1 MKIFVSGGAKNGK
14 STFAQNAAK
23 RLAGGGA
30 LYYIATME
38 PHDSED
44 DERIRRHVADR
55 AGMGFQTVECP
66 RSILDCLSS
75 ADTDAAFLL
84 DSVTALL
91 SNEMF
96 PPPLYETDAL
106 AGRRVARQLIE
117 LSRRVRD
124 IVFVS
129 DFIYSDAEV
138 FSETTEL
145 YRRSLAGVD
154 RALAAECDCVVEL
167 CAGNVILH
175 KGEIPI

>member
-14 STFAQNAAK
+14 SSFAQNTVK
-23 RLAGGGA
+23 RMAGSGP

-38 PHDSED
+38 PHDGED

-66 RSILDCLSS
+66 RNILDCLSS
-75 ADTDAAFLL
+75 VDTNAAFLL

-96 PPPLYETDAL
+96 PPPLYETDVL
-106 AGRRVARQLIE
+106 AGERVALELIE

-129 DFIYSDAEV
+129 DFIYSDAAL
-138 FSETTEL
+138 FSETTEQ
-145 YRRSLAGVD
+145 YRRALAHVD
-154 RALAAECDCVVEL
+154 RMLAAECDGVAEL
-167 CAGNVILH
+167 FAANVIWH
-175 KGEIPI
+175 KGGAPE

>member
-14 STFAQNAAK
+14 SSFAQDAVR
-23 RLAGGGA
+23 RLAGSGP
-30 LYYIATME
+30 LYYIATMD
-38 PHDSED
+38 PHDDED

-66 RSILDCLSS
+66 RNILDCLSS
-75 ADTDAAFLL
+75 VDPDAAFLL

-106 AGRRVARQLIE
+106 AGERVAGQLVE

-129 DFIYSDAEV
+129 DFIYSDAGV
-138 FSETTEL
+138 FSETTEQ
-145 YRRSLAGVD
+145 YRRAIAYVD
-154 RALAAECDCVVEL
+154 RALAAECDGVAEL
-167 CAGNVILH
+167 CAANVIWH
-175 KGEIPI
+175 KGGAPL